1 MGEALQMLDQNGPAA
16 AQQSEPVTVW
26 RAAED
31 LLAAREQWSAV
42 PWRTFEADLD
52 VFLAVVDARPEAIRP
67 HVIAVERDGRVAA
80 ALVLRLERV
89 PLSTSV
95 GYATLYSP
103 RVRSLTL
110 VHGGEYAE
118 DAEAARL
125 VLDELERSLGRGE
138 ADVAQFPSLPVD
150 SLFFG
155 LANSRWSRARR
166 QHFAESRPHHRMT
179 LPESVDVLLA
189 GRSRKTRYNLKR
201 SADMLE
207 GAVPDLSLEL
217 LRDPADFELI
227 MRNLE
232 RVAAKTYQRALGAG
246 FADVEYQRRLVRLA
260 LERGWLR
267 AWLLR
272 DGNEPIAFWLG
283 FVHRRTFFS
292 SSTGYD
298 PAYAKHGLGT
308 YLHLRLL
315 RDLCADP
322 AVDALDYG
330 LGDADY
336 KRRFADTTWLESDAL
351 IYAPRPRGMQVSL
364 ARNGIL
370 LADRLA
376 RRTLERFGLTQRVK
390 RLWRT
395 RLRRAKP

>member
-1 MGEALQMLDQNGPAA
+1 MAEAFQLLDQNGLAA
-16 AQQSEPVTVW
+16 AQPLERVTVW
-26 RAAED
+26 RTTED

-52 VFLAVVDARPEAIRP
+52 VFLTVVEALPEAIRP
-67 HVIAVERDGRVAA
+67 HVIAVERDGRLAG

-89 PLSTSV
+89 QLSTSV

-118 DAEAARL
+118 DAQAARL
-125 VLDELERSLGRGE
+125 VLDELERSLRRGE
-138 ADVAQFPSLPVD
+138 ADVAQLPSLPVD
-150 SLFFG
+150 SLFFE

-189 GRSRKTRYNLKR
+189 SRSAKARSNIKR
-201 SADMLE
+201 SAE
-207 GAVPDLSLEL
+207 KPEKAFPDLSLEI

-227 MRNLE
+227 MRDLE
-232 RVAAKTYQRALGAG
+232 RVAATTYQRALGAG
-246 FADVEYQRRLVRLA
+246 FADVEYQRRLVLLA

-272 DGNEPIAFWLG
+272 RGDEPIAFWLG

-292 SSTGYD
+292 SSLGYD
-298 PAYAKHGLGT
+298 PAYAKYGLGT
-308 YLHLRLL
+308 YLHMRLI

-336 KRRFADTTWLESDAL
+336 KRRFADTTWLESDTV
-351 IYAPRPRGMQVSL
+351 IYAPRPRGMQVAL

-370 LADRLA
+370 LADRVA

-395 RLRRAKP
+395 RLRRGNR